1 MLRARILFI
10 FRFLVQGLRVSGLV
24 VLLLA
29 AAGSPAQAQT
39 ANQRLI
45 LKDGTYQ
52 IVRQYK
58 IVGNRVRYLSAE
70 RGDWEEMPSD
80 LVDWPATQNW
90 AKGHVPGAHP
100 PGSPSSGTSPGIGEP
115 SPAGASPGI
124 SEAAA
129 IDKEEQ
135 AERAEQMS
143 RTPQLMPGLL
153 LPDQQGVWV
162 LDTYQDHPELVE
174 LKQDSGDVNRRTGH
188 NVLRGVLSPSGGT
201 KQAIELEGA
210 VSKVQ
215 LHVNDPALYV
225 SLSTDDGAA
234 PVAGSSALT
243 VDTHGAGAIPAK
255 DSVSSPTSQY
265 VIVRVESNYKH
276 NYRVVKTVKIGSGSA
291 VPQTGDAL
299 STKAEIL
306 PGKHWMKLSPREPLS
321 IGDYALVEI
330 LSTGEVNLSVWDFR
344 VDPQGPDNKNAI
356 IPLDRKP

>member
-10 FRFLVQGLRVSGLV
+10 FRVLLQGLRVSGLV

-80 LVDWPATQNW
+80 LVDWPATEKW
-90 AKGHVPGAHP
+90 AKDHVPGAHP
-100 PGSPSSGTSPGIGEP
+100 PGSPPSGSAEP
-115 SPAGASPGI
+115 SLAGASPGI

-174 LKQDSGDVNRRTGH
+174 LKQGSGDVNRSTGH
-188 NVLRGVLSPSGGT
+188 NVLRGVLNPSGGT

-215 LHVNDPALYV
+215 LHVDDPALYV
-225 SLSTDDGAA
+225 SLSTDDGNDGAA
-234 PVAGSSALT
+234 PNAGSSALT
-243 VDTHGAGAIPAK
+243 VNTHGAAAIPAK
-255 DSVSSPTSQY
+255 DSFSSPTSQY

-291 VPQTGDAL
+291 VPQTGDAI
-299 STKAEIL
+299 STKAEVL
-306 PGKHWMKLSPREPLS
+306 PGKHWMKLSPGEPLS

-344 VDPQGPDNKNAI
+344 VDPQGPENKNAI
-356 IPLDRKP
+356 MPLNRNP